1 MKSDA
6 EEIKDA
12 LEGGSVETITKGIVG
27 SSLGRTNAEIRRDR
41 GNAIAE
47 DLEMAFRRGVED
59 LRIKL
64 KRLIRDRDA
73 MFDFSPT
80 NALSL
85 VLIKDL
91 DTNSIREKDAKL
103 TIEIRQVRIELE
115 EAETRYEALFGIK
128 I

>member
-1 MKSDA
+1 
-6 EEIKDA
+6 
-12 LEGGSVETITKGIVG
+12 
-27 SSLGRTNAEIRRDR
+27 
-41 GNAIAE
+41 
-47 DLEMAFRRGVED
+47 
-59 LRIKL
+59 
-64 KRLIRDRDA
+64 

>member
-1 MKSDA
+1 MDT

-12 LEGGSVETITKGIVG
+12 LEGGAESITQGIVG
-27 SSLGRTNAEIRRDR
+27 QSLGRTNAEIRRDR

-115 EAETRYEALFGIK
+115 EAETRYEALFGKK